1 MKTELDV
8 AHHTPEGREAEAIL
22 RSCVHC
28 GFCTATCRHTRN
40 CMMNGMA
47 QEGEFT

>member
-8 AHHTPEGREAEAIL
+8 AHHTPEAGKLKPFCAVAYT
-22 RSCVHC
+22 V
-28 GFCTATCRHTRN
+28 GFVLLPARHTRN